1 MQKKDRIVET
11 KFPLHALVR
20 VAQCLQPNEALRL
33 LATCHSVRDTLI
45 HNPDFEGQWV
55 IKSFQN
61 LLSKSG
67 YQGLRNNNLRRI
79 DIHLR
84 AMHFQSESL
93 RRDSGDEQWAI
104 LNSWWNMTMV
114 LLLFVTPILMICS
127 EESSESFELYIILTP
142 ITVAWFFLFIAY
154 YMIRSQVKRYFSKV
168 FRLMETNQAF
178 K

>member
-1 MQKKDRIVET
+1 
-11 KFPLHALVR
+11 
-20 VAQCLQPNEALRL
+20 
-33 LATCHSVRDTLI
+33 
-45 HNPDFEGQWV
+45 
-55 IKSFQN
+55 
-61 LLSKSG
+61 
-67 YQGLRNNNLRRI
+67 
-79 DIHLR
+79 
-84 AMHFQSESL
+84 MHFQSESL

-154 YMIRSQVKRYFSKV
+154 YMIRSQVKRYFTKV

-178 K
+178 KQNQTLKKMGQPIGRLTKHCKKYTIEDFQVRFLENFVIIMLSGYFGVFLKVYIFDLLLPRLAKTDESKLHDV